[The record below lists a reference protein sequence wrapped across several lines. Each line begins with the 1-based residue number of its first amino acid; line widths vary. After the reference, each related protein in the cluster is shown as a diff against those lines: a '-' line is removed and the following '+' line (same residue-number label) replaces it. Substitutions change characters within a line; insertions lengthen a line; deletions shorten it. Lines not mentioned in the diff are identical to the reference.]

1 MKKIL
6 LIVTVAAGIGMSAF
20 GQGQFNF
27 STTAGRLI
35 WDDWSALAFKP
46 DPSNN
51 VAFLFGTG
59 TRLIDAVAA
68 QTATNATGIPNG
80 ASVSTVWTDLLT
92 DPNYHLATNTVGG
105 GLVVNPT
112 SLTGGIT
119 GSTFVATNSPGS
131 GTITVFVIGWSAA
144 FANPLLAA
152 AAGGVVGWS
161 TAFTYTI
168 GSPGGAVAQ
177 AFNVAPNAIVAF
189 GVVPVPEPTTF
200 ALAGLGAATL
210 LIFRRR
216 KQ

>member
-1 MKKIL
+1 MKKLL

-27 STTAGRLI
+27 STASRMV
-35 WDDWSALAFKP
+35 WDDWSALAIKA
-46 DPSNN
+46 DGSNN

-80 ASVSTVWTDLLT
+80 ASVSTVWNDLLT
-92 DPNYHLATNTVGG
+92 DPNYHLATNTVTGNTA
-105 GLVVNPT
+105 VDFT
-112 SLTGGIT
+112 TATGGAS
-119 GSTFVATNSPGS
+119 GSTFVATNSPSS

-144 FANPLLAA
+144 FANPVAAA

-161 TAFTYTI
+161 AAFTYTI
-168 GSPGGAVAQ
+168 GQAGGAVAQ
-177 AFNVAPNAIVAF
+177 PFTTAPNAMVAF